1 MTPLKTTHERRDV
14 PEAQELGGQEHCL
27 QSVAE
32 SIVAGLD
39 PDELLD
45 HELVR
50 SVRTGWYKVRRR
62 V

>member
-1 MTPLKTTHERRDV
+1 MTPLTTDHEHNEV
-14 PEAQELGGQEHCL
+14 SEVQELGGQEHCL

-50 SVRTGWYKVRRR
+50 SVRTGWYKMRRR

>member
-1 MTPLKTTHERRDV
+1 MTPLTTDHERNDV
-14 PEAQELGGQEHCL
+14 PEAQEFGGQEHCL

-50 SVRTGWYKVRRR
+50 SVRTGWYKERRR